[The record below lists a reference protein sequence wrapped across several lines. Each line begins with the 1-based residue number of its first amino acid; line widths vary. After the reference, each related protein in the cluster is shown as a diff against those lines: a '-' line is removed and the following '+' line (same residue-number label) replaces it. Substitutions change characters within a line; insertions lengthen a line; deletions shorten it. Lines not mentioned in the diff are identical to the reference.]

1 MTNQEKYILL
11 SRSEIG
17 ELKKAYEL
25 IEQVKEKINIDYEE
39 YGAIKTT
46 LYYLNNAIN
55 YKKKFLS

>member
-1 MTNQEKYILL
+1 MNEDDLILL
-11 SRSEIG
+11 SEN
-17 ELKKAYEL
+17 EKEKLKKAYHL
-25 IEQVKEKINIDYEE
+25 IRSVKDKISIEYEE